1 MTKNRIRCPYCE
13 RLFDIEQMETA
24 DLFSERVDLAARLG
38 RAWHLVNEYA
48 DCFAQSSGGRIGL
61 KKRVRLIREVIR
73 LWDGC
78 TFELDGKRFKTTHEN
93 IMQAMTTVCNAD
105 KFGFKNHN
113 YLKRVLCDTA
123 VRISA
128 EGLSA
133 KEEEDREVRRRQ
145 ARLFSKENEAGSA
158 GEALSAEE
166 FKRRRGVASLTDR
179 IGRPDGLLT
188 SPPLQGKR
196 GKGEK

>member
-113 YLKRVLCDTA
+113 YLKRVLESVEGSHLVTTPLE
-123 VRISA
+123 RIHAAPNQST
-128 EGLSA
+128 
-133 KEEEDREVRRRQ
+133 R
-145 ARLFSKENEAGSA
+145 
-158 GEALSAEE
+158 
-166 FKRRRGVASLTDR
+166 KRSLRDDLTDK
-179 IGRPDGLLT
+179 
-188 SPPLQGKR
+188 SWA
-196 GKGEK
+196 E